1 MKGPN
6 TIPQTAE
13 IHMSEQGMALQTFI
27 QSFIPYAP
35 AVIILRIEFTCYWMV
50 LCPIEKSVCYLNQ

>member
-50 LCPIEKSVCYLNQ
+50 LCPIEKTVCYLKQ

>member
-35 AVIILRIEFTCYWMV
+35 AVIILRIEFTCY
-50 LCPIEKSVCYLNQ
+50 